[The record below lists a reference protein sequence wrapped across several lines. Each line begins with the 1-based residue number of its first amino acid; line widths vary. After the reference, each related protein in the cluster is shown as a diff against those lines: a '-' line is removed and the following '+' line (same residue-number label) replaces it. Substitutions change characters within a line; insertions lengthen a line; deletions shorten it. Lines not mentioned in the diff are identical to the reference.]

1 MITLTLVFLIIL
13 LITAFLVG
21 LNKGMEGLVAIS
33 GLFAVL
39 LFLFLIVAV
48 IDLIYKPIEYERFV
62 AERTAFSA
70 TLDKAR
76 GGEYP
81 LETAAIAQQITEWN
95 VKLAELQ
102 YKNTVTWYDEYIDDR
117 IDNLKP
123 IQ

>member
-1 MITLTLVFLIIL
+1 M
-13 LITAFLVG
+13 VG
-21 LNKGMEGLVAIS
+21 LNKDMEGLVAIS

-39 LFLFLIVAV
+39 CILFLIASVSN
-48 IDLIYKPIEYERFV
+48 LIYKPIEYERFV

-76 GGEYP
+76 EGEYP
-81 LETAAIAQQITEWN
+81 FETAAIAQQITEWN

-102 YKNTVTWYDEYIDDR
+102 YKNTVIWYDEYIDDR
-117 IDNLKP
+117 IDALKP